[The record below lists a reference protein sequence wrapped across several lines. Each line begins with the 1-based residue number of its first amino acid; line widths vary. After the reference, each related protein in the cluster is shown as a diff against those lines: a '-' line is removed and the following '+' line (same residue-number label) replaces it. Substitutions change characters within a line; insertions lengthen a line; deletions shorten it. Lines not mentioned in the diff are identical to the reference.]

1 MKYIKPHGKTIDAY
15 QGVSPEPC
23 HNQLSQ
29 IFVHGKGPNLVQKGP
44 KNKKVITARD
54 AFAAFYV
61 GVTRRCYAMAA
72 EIQPQGGHSMHD
84 SELLHVAESL
94 EIKIIAADPPDQL
107 VFQPEFNRVLN
118 RIRAAGL
125 PVPHRLRRLDA
136 LLMDELLERSF
147 DNVPV

>member
-1 MKYIKPHGKTIDAY
+1 
-15 QGVSPEPC
+15 
-23 HNQLSQ
+23 
-29 IFVHGKGPNLVQKGP
+29 
-44 KNKKVITARD
+44 
-54 AFAAFYV
+54 
-61 GVTRRCYAMAA
+61 
-72 EIQPQGGHSMHD
+72 MHD

-118 RIRAAGL
+118 RLRAAGL